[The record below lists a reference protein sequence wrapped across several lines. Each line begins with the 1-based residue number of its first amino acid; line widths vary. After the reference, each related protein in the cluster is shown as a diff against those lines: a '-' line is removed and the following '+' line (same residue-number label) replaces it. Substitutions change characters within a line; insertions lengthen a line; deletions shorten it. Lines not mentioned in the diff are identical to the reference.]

1 MNEDRKFK
9 ETQAKFLQS
18 LPDILTR
25 SPPEICVWQCCV
37 QSPPMTVKT
46 LVKLLS
52 QEEKSKAERFH
63 FQRDRDRYI
72 LGRGLLRVLLGHY
85 LARDP
90 QSLTFVYSARGKP
103 LLKGETLQFNI
114 SHSGDLILY
123 GVSRDRPIGVDIE
136 QIRPLPDAV
145 KLAERFFCKA
155 EWEKIRDLPSFS
167 TSRAFFTAWTRK
179 EAFLKATGEG
189 IAGLKDVE
197 VSLLPEEPVQ
207 IYRIGGK
214 VAVGWKLWPIDLE
227 SAYVGAVAVQG
238 ENDLRLE
245 MRSL

>member
-18 LPDILTR
+18 LPEILTR
-25 SPPEICVWQCCV
+25 SRQGVCVWQCSIK
-37 QSPPMTVKT
+37 SPPMTVEK
-46 LVKLLS
+46 LAKLLS
-52 QEEKSKAERFH
+52 QEEKSKVERFH

-72 LGRGLLRVLLGHY
+72 LGRGLLRILLGHY

-90 QSLTFVYSARGKP
+90 QSLIFVYSDRGKP

-114 SHSGDLILY
+114 SHSGDFIVY

-145 KLAERFFCKA
+145 KLAERFFCQA
-155 EWEKIRDLPSFS
+155 EWEKIKDLPSFS

-197 VSLLPEEPVQ
+197 VSLLPDEPAQ

-227 SAYVGAVAVQG
+227 EGYVGAVVVKGDYQ
-238 ENDLRLE
+238 
-245 MRSL
+245 